1 MVSFARECMEPLVFF
16 LVTSTLCYNLGMQN
30 EERKLQKNV
39 FMLGLTSFFTDLSSE
54 MIFPVLPIFLTSV
67 LGANMAVI
75 GLIEGVAESA
85 ATILK
90 LVSGWISDKF
100 GKKKPLIVMGYS
112 FSAVTKPLLAL
123 TTHWWQVLVIRIAD
137 RVGKGI
143 RTAPRD
149 SLIAASVP
157 QKKMGAK
164 FGLHRAMD
172 TAGAVVGTLVS
183 FLILQRYLGDAFKI
197 IFLLS
202 AIPGVIAVSVLVF
215 GVKDAPKKTESG
227 KLSFNFSACD
237 PALKR
242 FLWAI
247 AFFNLANFSYAFFI
261 LRANDIGLAVYLIP
275 LVYLVYNIVYAA
287 LSIPIGR
294 LSDRIGRKMILVAG
308 ILLFGLTSLGFG
320 FVANTLTIW
329 GLFALYGLFMAVT
342 DGVSRAYVSDLT
354 ATNKRGLALG
364 TYHAIVGITVLPANF
379 IGGVLWHSINV
390 QAPFIYAAVLSAVS
404 ALLLIFYVKGAR

>member
-1 MVSFARECMEPLVFF
+1 M
-16 LVTSTLCYNLGMQN
+16 
-30 EERKLQKNV
+30 
-39 FMLGLTSFFTDLSSE
+39 SSE

-67 LGANMAVI
+67 LGANMAVV
-75 GLIEGVAESA
+75 GLIEGLAESA
-85 ATILK
+85 STILK
-90 LVSGWISDKF
+90 LFSGWFSDRF
-100 GKKKPLIVMGYS
+100 GKRKSLIVAGYS
-112 FSAVTKPLLAL
+112 FSAFTKPLLAL
-123 TTHWWQVLVIRIAD
+123 TTHWWQVLAVRIAD

-149 SLIAASVP
+149 ALIAASVP
-157 QKKMGAK
+157 PNIRGAK

-172 TAGAVVGTLVS
+172 TAGAVVGTLFA

-197 IFLLS
+197 IFMLS
-202 AIPGVIAVSVLVF
+202 AIPGIIAVSILVF
-215 GVKDAPKKTESG
+215 GVKDTPRKTESR

-261 LRANDIGLAVYLIP
+261 LRADNIGLAIYLIP
-275 LVYLVYNIVYAA
+275 LVYFVYNIIYAA
-287 LSIPIGR
+287 FSIPVGK
-294 LSDRIGRKMILVAG
+294 LSDRIGRKSILIAG
-308 ILLFGLTSLGFG
+308 ILLFGATSLGFG
-320 FVANTLTIW
+320 FAANVITIW

-354 ATNKRGLALG
+354 VENKRGLALG

-379 IGGVLWHSINV
+379 IGGILWNSINV
-390 QAPFIYAAVLSAVS
+390 QAPFVYAAILSLIS
-404 ALLLIFYVKGAR
+404 ALLLIFYVRNPKLSQAV

>member
-1 MVSFARECMEPLVFF
+1 
-16 LVTSTLCYNLGMQN
+16 
-30 EERKLQKNV
+30 
-39 FMLGLTSFFTDLSSE
+39 MLGLTSFFTDMSSE
-54 MIFPVLPIFLTSV
+54 MIFPVLPIFLTTV
-67 LGANMAVI
+67 LGANMAIV

-90 LVSGWISDKF
+90 LFSGWFSDKF
-100 GKKKPLIVMGYS
+100 GKRKPLIVAGYS

-123 TTHWWQVLVIRIAD
+123 TTHWWQVLAIRIAD
-137 RVGKGI
+137 RVGKGV

-157 QKKMGAK
+157 QNLRGAK

-172 TAGAVVGTLVS
+172 TAGAVVGTLIS
-183 FLILQRYLGDAFKI
+183 FLILERFLSGAFKI
-197 IFLLS
+197 IFMLS
-202 AIPGVIAVSVLVF
+202 AIPGVFAISVLAF
-215 GVKDAPKKTESG
+215 GVKDTPQKVESKKF
-227 KLSFNFSACD
+227 SFDFNACD

-287 LSIPIGR
+287 FSIPVGR
-294 LSDRIGRKMILVAG
+294 LSDRIGRKTILIAG
-308 ILLFGLTSLGFG
+308 ILLFGFTSLGFG
-320 FVANTLTIW
+320 FVANAITIW

-354 ATNKRGLALG
+354 VTDKRGLALG

-379 IGGVLWHSINV
+379 IGGVLWNSINV
-390 QAPFIYAAVLSAVS
+390 QAPFIYAAVFSVIS
-404 ALLLIFYVKGAR
+404 ALLLAFYVKSPR

>member
-1 MVSFARECMEPLVFF
+1 MKNKQKEL
-16 LVTSTLCYNLGMQN
+16 N
-30 EERKLQKNV
+30 KNV
-39 FMLGLTSFFTDLSSE
+39 FRLGLTSFFTDMSSE

-90 LVSGWISDKF
+90 LFSGWFSDRF
-100 GKKKPLIVMGYS
+100 GKKKPLIVAGYS

-123 TTHWWQVLVIRIAD
+123 TTHWWQVLAIRIAD

-157 QKKMGAK
+157 QNMRGAK

-172 TAGAVVGTLVS
+172 TAGAVVGTLIS
-183 FLILQRYLGDAFKI
+183 FLILQQYLGDAFKI
-197 IFLLS
+197 IFMLS
-202 AIPGVIAVSVLVF
+202 AIPGAIAVSVLVF
-215 GVKDAPKKTESG
+215 GVKDAPKKVES
-227 KLSFNFSACD
+227 KKFSFDFKACN

-261 LRANDIGLAVYLIP
+261 LRADDIGLALYLIP
-275 LVYLVYNIVYAA
+275 LVYFVYNIVYAVF
-287 LSIPIGR
+287 SIPIGR
-294 LSDRIGRKMILVAG
+294 LSDRIGRKSILVAG

-320 FVANTLTIW
+320 FLANTITIW
-329 GLFALYGLFMAVT
+329 ILFALYGLFMAVT

-354 ATNKRGLALG
+354 SPDKRGLSLG

-379 IGGVLWHSINV
+379 IGGILWNSVNV
-390 QAPFIYAAVLSAVS
+390 QAPFVYAAVLSVIS
-404 ALLLIFYVKGAR
+404 VLLLVFYVKE